1 MVSELAGN
9 THRIYTANIVVFN
22 TEPILKY
29 EWVSKAEVTF
39 GKIDPLTIQ
48 EFAK

>member
-1 MVSELAGN
+1 MVQGLAGN

-22 TEPILKY
+22 AEPIIKY

-39 GKIDPLTIQ
+39 GNVDLSIIK